1 MLGAEPAPQ
10 PDNKKSAS
18 TKTESGKSRPTA
30 PAKVSEP
37 PKAAP
42 KPPVDEEKLA
52 RAEAEIAMCEAELKM
67 LERDI
72 SDPANQS
79 DPVRSADLAAQYAAK
94 EEELLQRYEKWGNM
108 V

>member
-1 MLGAEPAPQ
+1 M
-10 PDNKKSAS
+10 
-18 TKTESGKSRPTA
+18 
-30 PAKVSEP
+30 
-37 PKAAP
+37 
-42 KPPVDEEKLA
+42 DEEKLA

-67 LERDI
+67 LEQEI